1 MIRYPVGDEGLKKD
15 GNSNFAQNSTF
26 GVQVQI
32 FTHKIIIASY
42 GLSVTRP
49 MVLERQNCLFE
60 LEFRILCNDTIV

>member
-1 MIRYPVGDEGLKKD
+1 MDIGDEGLKKD

-26 GVQVQI
+26 GEFGVQVQI
-32 FTHKIIIASY
+32 FAHKIIIASY

>member
-1 MIRYPVGDEGLKKD
+1 MDIGDEGLKKD

-32 FTHKIIIASY
+32 FAHKIIIASH